1 MTIYRL
7 RPVESSSEPGFTG
20 KDSIGRAHRHRC
32 APLVTA
38 LAVTALLLC
47 GARAVAHP
55 CLEEGNTPIFS
66 QTQAQNAP
74 PGTLV
79 STLAGDVFENAGDNP
94 RFYELVGFSP
104 TEYINENDS
113 QIAGGRVFVRVKTA
127 AELSALASPPA
138 SPFTVNAD
146 VWMTNDMGCKTRT
159 TTLAYTTSY
168 ARTDPDTGGLT
179 TRDEVRVGAPV
190 GTRVSIAP
198 YGVFYYADNPRS
210 AGTNPRFTDVTFST
224 SLDYYDEAAISESD
238 GRLYVQAKTEED
250 LDALDA
256 PPPGTFEITATV
268 TMTNDEGHTA
278 TGGTV
283 TFRTGYNPPR

>member
-1 MTIYRL
+1 MPKPY
-7 RPVESSSEPGFTG
+7 
-20 KDSIGRAHRHRC
+20 KSITNYAQIF
-32 APLVTA
+32 AA
-38 LAVTALLLC
+38 L
-47 GARAVAHP
+47 P
-55 CLEEGNTPIFS
+55 
-66 QTQAQNAP
+66 
-74 PGTLV
+74 
-79 STLAGDVFENAGDNP
+79 
-94 RFYELVGFSP
+94 
-104 TEYINENDS
+104 
-113 QIAGGRVFVRVKTA
+113 
-127 AELSALASPPA
+127 SPPA

-146 VWMTNDMGCKTRT
+146 VSMTNDLGCMVSA
-159 TTLAYTTSY
+159 TLAYTTSY
-168 ARTDPDTGGLT
+168 ARTVTGGLT
-179 TRDEVRVGAPV
+179 TRDDVRVGAPV

-198 YGVFYYADNPRS
+198 YGVFYYANNPRS

-238 GRLYVQAKTEED
+238 GRLYVQAKTREA